1 MANKTKR
8 QTKKQV
14 DHFPSNTSLARQQ
27 YLIMFIVSVCSYPS
41 VSVPSC
47 PSLLA
52 DIYNCYSIAH
62 MSPLWLLHSSSVLQ
76 ILQASG
82 GNNDFKTAITNHT
95 IDCVHYCL
103 IFWYN
108 IQNTICGFYRK
119 FWILPL
125 DFIPAY
131 FSFCVVCC

>member
-1 MANKTKR
+1 MAKKTKR

-14 DHFPSNTSLARQQ
+14 DHFPSNISLARQQ

-41 VSVPSC
+41 VTVPSC

-82 GNNDFKTAITNHT
+82 GNIDFKTVIT
-95 IDCVHYCL
+95 
-103 IFWYN
+103 
-108 IQNTICGFYRK
+108 IQIIAFIYVMS
-119 FWILPL
+119 
-125 DFIPAY
+125 DF
-131 FSFCVVCC
+131 

>member
-1 MANKTKR
+1 MAKKTKR

-14 DHFPSNTSLARQQ
+14 DHFPSNISLARQQ

-41 VSVPSC
+41 VTVPSC

-82 GNNDFKTAITNHT
+82 GNIDFKTVITIKIIAF
-95 IDCVHYCL
+95 IDVWL
-103 IFWYN
+103 FSMTVKIRFLVFFWT
-108 IQNTICGFYRK
+108 QFD
-119 FWILPL
+119 ILTL
-125 DFIPAY
+125 DIIPA
-131 FSFCVVCC
+131 

>member
-1 MANKTKR
+1 MAKKTKR

-14 DHFPSNTSLARQQ
+14 DHFPPNISLARQQ

-47 PSLLA
+47 PSLLV

-82 GNNDFKTAITNHT
+82 VYINCKTIV
-95 IDCVHYCL
+95 ILSWQL
-103 IFWYN
+103 I
-108 IQNTICGFYRK
+108 
-119 FWILPL
+119 ILP
-125 DFIPAY
+125 
-131 FSFCVVCC
+131 